1 MAARRKSHARRALTV
16 LYAFAFRVDPTCS
29 PHGIATSLGSAVL
42 RLTVH
47 SDVFRFALRVFAD
60 RAPGRRVWQQGY
72 VEASEC
78 TRMQISWNCSAR
90 GRIDSTTAI
99 GRGRGGRYA
108 DLLILKGTA
117 RPEQD

>member
-1 MAARRKSHARRALTV
+1 M
-16 LYAFAFRVDPTCS
+16 
-29 PHGIATSLGSAVL
+29 
-42 RLTVH
+42 TVH